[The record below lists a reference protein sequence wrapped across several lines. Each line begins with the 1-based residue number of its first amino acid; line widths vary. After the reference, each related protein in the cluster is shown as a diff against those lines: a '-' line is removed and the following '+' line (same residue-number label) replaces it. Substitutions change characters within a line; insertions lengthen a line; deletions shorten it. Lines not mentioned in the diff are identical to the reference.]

1 MRANFWDYYL
11 YYFWGFLL
19 LMVGRGLWFMAVI
32 AVENDFC
39 FIAITPKVV
48 INNFLS
54 AKAVKYSLEVYK

>member
-1 MRANFWDYYL
+1 
-11 YYFWGFLL
+11 
-19 LMVGRGLWFMAVI
+19 MAVI

-54 AKAVKYSLEVYK
+54 AKAVKYSFRSL